1 MKSEYIKPVAEVVK
15 FQPAE
20 EITTGLNIEDY
31 LSYGFGVWGGTG
43 LWDEE
48 EK

>member
-20 EITTGLNIEDY
+20 EITSDPKDLNAY
-31 LSYGFGVWGGTG
+31 LSAGSSHGVW
-43 LWDEE
+43 WDEE
-48 EK
+48 E

>member
-20 EITTGLNIEDY
+20 EITTLNIENY
-31 LSYGFGVWGGTG
+31 LSFGEWKGHG

-48 EK
+48 EE

>member
-31 LSYGFGVWGGTG
+31 LSLGFSGG
-43 LWDEE
+43 LWIDEE
-48 EK
+48 E

>member
-20 EITTGLNIEDY
+20 EITTGGLNIEDY
-31 LSYGFGVWGGTG
+31 LSFGFSGG
-43 LWDEE
+43 LWIDEE
-48 EK
+48 E